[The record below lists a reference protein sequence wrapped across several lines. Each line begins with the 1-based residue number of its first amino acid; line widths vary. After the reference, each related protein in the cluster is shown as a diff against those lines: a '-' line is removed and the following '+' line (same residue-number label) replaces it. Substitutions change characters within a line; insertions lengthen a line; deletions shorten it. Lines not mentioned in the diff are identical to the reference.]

1 MSTPHAATVY
11 TNPAQSSPAETEAAQ
26 LAEVEASAGS
36 YERSQESTV
45 NQYRTLTGVAA
56 PVYDFADYPT
66 GGTIVEVQDWVAGQ
80 DADDWDEQTPSQA
93 QLARAQYAY
102 DTEIAGSNR
111 VTLVAWLSSIPGVNT
126 GG

>member
-1 MSTPHAATVY
+1 MTTPHAATNY
-11 TNPAQSSPAETEAAQ
+11 TNPAQSSPAETEAAH
-26 LAEVEASAGS
+26 LAEVEASAGL
-36 YERSQESTV
+36 YEREQESTV

-56 PVYDFADYPT
+56 PTIGTGDYPVA
-66 GGTIVEVQDWVAGQ
+66 GTITEVKDWVAGQ

-111 VTLVAWLSSIPGVNT
+111 VTLVDWLLSIPGVAAE
-126 GG
+126 